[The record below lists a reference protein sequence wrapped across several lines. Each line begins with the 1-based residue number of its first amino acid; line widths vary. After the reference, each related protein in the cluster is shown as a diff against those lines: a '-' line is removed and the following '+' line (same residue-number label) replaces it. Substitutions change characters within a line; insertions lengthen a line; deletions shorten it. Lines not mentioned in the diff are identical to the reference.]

1 MEKKIIRLPE
11 VKSTVGLSTTTIYRL
26 IKAGEFPAQI
36 KLGQH
41 ASGWRESEVQA
52 WIRAR
57 AGQPANDIQPKRST
71 TLNRATAAEP
81 AITELIK
88 TPLGTETLRPD
99 EITRITG
106 HRSENDQAK
115 WLTDNRWVFH
125 VNGRGEIIIGRMCAR
140 LRMCGIEP
148 ARVALAQCT

>member
-1 MEKKIIRLPE
+1 MAIQRNSEGEEMSSERIIRLPE

-57 AGQPANDIQPKRST
+57 AGQSAND
-71 TLNRATAAEP
+71 
-81 AITELIK
+81 
-88 TPLGTETLRPD
+88 D
-99 EITRITG
+99 EK
-106 HRSENDQAK
+106 Q
-115 WLTDNRWVFH
+115 
-125 VNGRGEIIIGRMCAR
+125 
-140 LRMCGIEP
+140 
-148 ARVALAQCT
+148 VA